1 MIEQKLSAYFAKYH
15 RINPDAD
22 FASRSLSKITA
33 TAQESVS
40 MHGSWMLR
48 LKETMT
54 TSSALALASFL
65 LLIVLGSV
73 SYVAK
78 QSGQMASLNK
88 GAFTDDA
95 LAREAAQLSFQVE
108 LQAAEYFDESASQV
122 VRALDR
128 LSRDGM

>member
-1 MIEQKLSAYFAKYH
+1 MIEQKLSAYFAKYRSIH
-15 RINPDAD
+15 PDAG
-22 FASRSLSKITA
+22 FAARSLSKITA
-33 TAQESVS
+33 ASQESPVL
-40 MHGSWMLR
+40 HGSWVLR

-54 TSSALALASFL
+54 ASSALALASFL
-65 LLIVLGSV
+65 LLIVVGSI

-78 QSGQMASLNK
+78 QSGQMARLN
-88 GAFTDDA
+88 GADFTDET